1 MSNSPSPGVKR
12 RRTSPRRAAIAAAAG
27 DNNDDDDAPPPPSSQ
42 QSNAEDGN
50 DDDNDEEV
58 EEDSEA
64 GGEEESSQIP
74 KRQRIRGRG
83 IHESDDDDDDA
94 DGGSRSRNRRRRPG
108 AGDDESADE
117 GEDMFDGADLQ
128 RDYREMPALD
138 KYENRMLDNREYDD
152 IAAEARRAAES
163 DMRRRE
169 RREVQQS
176 GRGTRL
182 PAALQ
187 DSDDD
192 MSDFEPQAMARRR
205 MAERAAGEDVGEYD
219 EDDVDFALEDFGD
232 VPLSEW
238 LAQDRPRAEIKKQ
251 FKTFLRTYGGG
262 SGEFFFFFLNIY

>member
-1 MSNSPSPGVKR
+1 
-12 RRTSPRRAAIAAAAG
+12 
-27 DNNDDDDAPPPPSSQ
+27 
-42 QSNAEDGN
+42 
-50 DDDNDEEV
+50 
-58 EEDSEA
+58 
-64 GGEEESSQIP
+64 
-74 KRQRIRGRG
+74 
-83 IHESDDDDDDA
+83 
-94 DGGSRSRNRRRRPG
+94 
-108 AGDDESADE
+108 
-117 GEDMFDGADLQ
+117 MFDGADLE

-152 IAAEARRAAES
+152 IAAEARRAAEA

-169 RREVQQS
+169 RREMQQS

-192 MSDFEPQAMARRR
+192 MSDFEPQALARRR

-262 SGEFFFFFLNIY
+262 SGECFSRLCCCGGCYPCLLYVFLLPTTLTHADPRRPTPTHADPPLPTYPALFFLVH